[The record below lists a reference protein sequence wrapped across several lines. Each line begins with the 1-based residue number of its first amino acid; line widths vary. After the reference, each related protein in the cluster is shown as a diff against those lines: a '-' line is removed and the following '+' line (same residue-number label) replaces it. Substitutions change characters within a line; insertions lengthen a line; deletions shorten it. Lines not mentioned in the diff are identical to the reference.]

1 MTLEEARTQAE
12 TTIEELSQYCED
24 AISGNIVAC
33 QKHKWAC
40 ERFLKDLTREGQ
52 KDFPYFFDITK
63 ANKYL
68 RWMPFFRHTKGPLTG
83 ERKIPEPIEK
93 FIFGNIYGWVHQ
105 DTGRRRYRKSYWQV
119 GRKNAK
125 SQDLAIQALYEMSA
139 FGIKSSECYIAATKK
154 DQTRYVWGEARAIST
169 ACPELKGKIV
179 TKFHD
184 DLAQKV
190 IMHSKSNSFFARLSE
205 EDKKKGDGS
214 NPQFFALEEYH
225 AHPTSEYYDIGT
237 SGMKTREQPLL
248 TIITTAGFELNFPCY
263 KEEYRYVSAILDPDN
278 VIENDRYFVMIN
290 ELDKNDEGDLI
301 DDIEDETVWPKA
313 NPIVCKIPEGI
324 ESIKDEL
331 KVAQDKPEKMRD
343 FLTKTMNV
351 WCEDKVMGYMNL
363 AKWKA
368 CGASKEIPFPD
379 LTGFECR
386 IGVDLTSKLDLAS
399 VAFHFDIR
407 DLGLKRRVI
416 IDEQEQIVDIAIAV
430 KQHSFMPQAAY
441 FKRMSDRRVPWDVW
455 KKEGWITVTPGE
467 VFDDRYMEEYIFQ
480 EMEANQWQWKNLGFD
495 LYNATQFVNRL
506 KTDKGKTKDEDILE
520 VRQGIPS
527 LHEPTK
533 DFRELTYAKAV
544 IHENDPVFQW
554 AFGNALIV
562 TNPQKNMMLDKGKSY
577 DNIDPAA
584 ACMNAH
590 YLYVKLAPKK
600 NSCPYDETRG
610 IILL

>member
-1 MTLEEARTQAE
+1 MNLEDARTQAE
-12 TTIEELSQYCED
+12 ATIEELTQYCED
-24 AISGNIVAC
+24 VISGDIIAC

-40 ERFLKDLTREGQ
+40 ERFLRDLTREGQ
-52 KDFPYFFDITK
+52 KNFPYFFDIGK

-83 ERKIPEPIEK
+83 ARKIPEPVEK

-105 DTGRRRYRKSYWQV
+105 DNGRRRFRKSYWQV

-125 SQDLAIQALYEMSA
+125 SQDLAIQALYEMSG

-154 DQTRYVWGEARAIST
+154 DQTRYVWGEARAISA

-290 ELDKNDEGDLI
+290 ELDKDDEGELI
-301 DDIEDETVWPKA
+301 DDIEDEKVWPKS
-313 NPIVCKIPEGI
+313 NPIVCKISEGI
-324 ESIKDEL
+324 ESIRDEL

-363 AKWKA
+363 AKWKG

-379 LTGFECR
+379 LTGFDCR

-399 VAFHFDIR
+399 VVFHFDIR
-407 DLGLKRRVI
+407 ELNLKRKVI
-416 IDEQEQIVDIAIAV
+416 IDEQEQIVNIAIAV
-430 KQHSFMPQAAY
+430 KQHSFMPQSAY

-455 KKEGWITVTPGE
+455 KKQGYITVTPGE

-480 EMEANQWQWKNLGFD
+480 QMEKNQWQWKNLGFD
-495 LYNATQFVNRL
+495 LYNATQFCNRL
-506 KTDKGKTKDEDILE
+506 KTDRGKTKDEDILE

-533 DFRELTYAKAV
+533 DFRELTYAKAI
-544 IHENDPVFQW
+544 IHENDPVLQW

-562 TNPQKNMMLDKGKSY
+562 VNPQKNMMLDKGKSY

-590 YLYVKLAPKK
+590 YLYVKLGPKK
-600 NSCPYDETRG
+600 ENVYSIRG
-610 IILL
+610 MRSL